1 MTFALGAGSESKLV
15 GVRPKLVCCV
25 RYAIK
30 RTVQDFSVFEGVRSD
45 ARQRALYA
53 SGASRTLDSYHLTGE
68 AVDLVPYVEGVLQW
82 QQPLCNK
89 IAAMML
95 EASRVLSVRLVWGS
109 VWDRELASLDPDN
122 LAGEVADYA
131 ERYRSAHPGKHALID
146 GPHFELVRGQ
156 DAIGVAA

>member
-1 MTFALGAGSESKLV
+1 M

-30 RTVQDFSVFEGVRSD
+30 RTLQDFSVFEGIRSEL
-45 ARQRALYA
+45 RQRALFVA
-53 SGASRTLDSYHLTGE
+53 GASRTLDSYHLSGE
-68 AVDLVPYVEGVLQW
+68 AVDLVPYVGGVLQW

-89 IAAMML
+89 VARVML
-95 EASRVLSVRLVWGS
+95 EASRDLAVPLVWGS

-131 ERYRSAHPGKHALID
+131 ERYRAAHPGKHALID
-146 GPHFELVRGQ
+146 GPHFQLVRGQ
-156 DAIGVAA
+156 GAAVAA